1 MKNNKEEI
9 KLTRKESNYWQL
21 KNSSNPDY
29 HFEKTDNFFGIK
41 YDAKLVKSKNG
52 KIYLKTKTRYGG
64 LFYSGSLFMFIF
76 TAVMSI
82 LLFINGISNI
92 VNKEIGAGILQLIVM
107 FFPLFFSIYSFRDFI
122 EEFNEKKE
130 YKKSIKEGKVQK
142 EKLHFGAILYRIL
155 FFSFILFFVFM
166 ALGLFLSTNFDIDIM
181 QIFYK
186 PNV

>member
-29 HFEKTDNFFGIK
+29 HFEKTDDFFGIK
-41 YDAKLVKSKNG
+41 NDAKLIKSKNERT
-52 KIYLKTKTRYGG
+52 YLKTKTRYGG

-76 TAVMSI
+76 TTVMSI
-82 LLFINGISNI
+82 LLFINFLSNI
-92 VNKEIGAGILQLIVM
+92 INKEIGAGILQLIVM

-122 EEFNEKKE
+122 EEFKEKKE
-130 YKKSIKEGKVQK
+130 YKKNVREGKVKK
-142 EKLHFGAILYRIL
+142 EKLQLGAIIYRIFL
-155 FFSFILFFVFM
+155 FAFILFFVFM
-166 ALGLFLSTNFDIDIM
+166 ALGFFLSSCFDIDIM
-181 QIFYK
+181 QIFYT